1 MKVTDF
7 IAMDS
12 PLLAKTPHTFDGLI
26 GEQKLHRNRQLLKTA
41 AFRLKTTASRI
52 HG

>member
-1 MKVTDF
+1 VTDF

-12 PLLAKTPHTFDGLI
+12 PLLAKAPHTFNGLN
-26 GEQKLHRNRQLLKTA
+26 GEQKLHRMPQLLKDR
-41 AFRLKTTASRI
+41 AFRLKRAASRI